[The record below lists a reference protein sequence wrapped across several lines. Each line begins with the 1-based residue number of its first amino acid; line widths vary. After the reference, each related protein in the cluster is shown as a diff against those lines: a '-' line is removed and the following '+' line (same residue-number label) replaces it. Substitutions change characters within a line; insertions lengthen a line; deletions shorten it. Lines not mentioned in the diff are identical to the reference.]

1 MPRSSERL
9 SMAFTIVE
17 GANFDRC
24 EGDDLGEKFDEL
36 SRKLREIRNLQKAA
50 SVLTWDQETKMPAG
64 GSRARAEQLS
74 TLSHLTHTMFTADAI
89 DELLSSAREE
99 IQDLPYESDDV
110 SLLRVAQRD
119 FDRSKKVPADFVAEL
134 TRHVSLSHHIWVQ
147 ARLEDDYPTFAP
159 FLAKTLELSRRR
171 AEYLGYQE
179 KPYDALLDLFE
190 PGFRSSQVAQIFD
203 KLKGELIPLVQAIGE
218 RADRVSDEP
227 VHRSFDE
234 AKQEKFGVIVAAA
247 IGYDFSRGR
256 LDRAVHPFETSFSRD
271 DVRIT
276 TRFERDFLSPSL
288 FGTMHESGHAMYEQG
303 IGEGLEGTLL
313 GRGASSALHESQ
325 SRLWENVVGR
335 SRRFWQHFYPQLQE
349 TFPEALHDV
358 DVDAFY
364 RAINKVDPSLIRVEA
379 DEVTYSLHV
388 MLRFEMEM
396 GLLDGTI
403 SVEEAP
409 DVWKEKHQLYLGV
422 APPNDRLGILQD
434 IHWSSGLLGY
444 FPTYALGTM
453 LSLQLYN
460 CALQAHPE
468 IPDEVERGQFDTL
481 RTWLTS
487 NVYRHGRK
495 FEPLELIERVTGRP
509 IETEPY
515 VAYLK
520 EKFGDMYGL
529 TSPST

>member
-1 MPRSSERL
+1 
-9 SMAFTIVE
+9 
-17 GANFDRC
+17 
-24 EGDDLGEKFDEL
+24 LGEKFDAL

-50 SVLTWDQETKMPAG
+50 SVLIWDQETKMPPG

-89 DELLSSAREE
+89 GEMLSSAREE
-99 IQDLPYESDDV
+99 IQGLPYDSDDA
-110 SLLRVAQRD
+110 SLIRVAQRD
-119 FDRSKKVPADFVAEL
+119 YEQSKKVPADLVAEM
-134 TRHVSLSHHIWVQ
+134 TRHIALSHHIWVQ
-147 ARLEDDYPTFAP
+147 ARREDDYPAFAP
-159 FLAKTLELSRRR
+159 CLSKTLELSRRR

-190 PGFRSSQVAQIFD
+190 PGMRSSKVAQIFD
-203 KLKGELIPLVQAIGE
+203 KLKGEIIPLVRAITE
-218 RADRVSDEP
+218 KADRVSDEP

-234 AKQEKFGVIVAAA
+234 VKQEEFGVMVAAA
-247 IGYDFSRGR
+247 LGYDFSRGR
-256 LDRAVHPFETSFSRD
+256 QDRAVHPFETSFSRN

-276 TRFERDFLSPSL
+276 TRFERDFLNPSL

-335 SRRFWQHFYPQLQE
+335 SRRFWQYFYPQLQE
-349 TFPEALHDV
+349 KFPEVLNDV
-358 DVDAFY
+358 DLDAFY
-364 RAINKVDPSLIRVEA
+364 RAINKIEPSLIRVEA
-379 DEVTYSLHV
+379 DEVTYTLHV

-396 GLLDGTI
+396 ALFEGSI
-403 SVEEAP
+403 SVQDASLA
-409 DVWKEKHQLYLGV
+409 WKERHQQYLGV

-460 CALQAHPE
+460 CALQAHPG
-468 IPDEVERGQFDTL
+468 IPDEIEHGRFDTL
-481 RTWLTS
+481 RSWLTEK
-487 NVYRHGRK
+487 VYRHGRK
-495 FEPLELIERVTGRP
+495 YEPLELIERVTGQQ
-509 IETEPY
+509 IQTEPY

-520 EKFGDMYGL
+520 AKFGEIYGL
-529 TSPST
+529 GAI